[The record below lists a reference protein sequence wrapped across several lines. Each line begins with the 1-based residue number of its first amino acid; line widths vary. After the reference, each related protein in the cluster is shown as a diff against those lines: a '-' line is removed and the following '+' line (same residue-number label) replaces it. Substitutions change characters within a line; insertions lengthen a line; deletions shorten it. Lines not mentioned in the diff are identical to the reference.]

1 MRPIELEAETRDI
14 LSFIRRTEFPLS
26 VYGRSAGRVWP
37 MVRGPVSKRISSFGV
52 PVHEVNMYKRYV
64 TELLKAFRT
73 ETGEPLAATLE
84 LGVRKWSNLGLAPEL
99 LEQLLCD
106 CHQKFHAVGH
116 QMPKRKPLV
125 PETKPGPRRSKR
137 PTYAQA
143 LEQGRVS
150 RSRST
155 TTEEQM
161 ASHAKGIAQNRDIS
175 RRLALLLKDR
185 NIPGEQFIRY
195 NAFAQKLGRLSRTY
209 ADKSLQMA
217 AADLVDLYEA
227 KALDPDILRA
237 IAGTLFDAAGLSWPG
252 YCKLPTGNWKLAA
265 WPRCALGSTP
275 SA

>member
-1 MRPIELEAETRDI
+1 MRPIELGAETRNV
-14 LSFIRRTEFPLS
+14 LAFIRRTEFPLS

-37 MVRGPVSKRISSFGV
+37 IVRGQVSKRISSFGV

-73 ETGEPLAATLE
+73 RTGEPLAAELE
-84 LGVRKWSNLGLAPEL
+84 ICVRKWTNLGLVPEL

-125 PETKPGPRRSKR
+125 PETKPGPGRRKKR
-137 PTYAQA
+137 TYAQA

-175 RRLALLLKDR
+175 RKLALLLKDR
-185 NIPGEQFIRY
+185 SIPGEQFIRY
-195 NAFAQKLGRLSRTY
+195 NGFAQKLGRLSRKY
-209 ADKSLQMA
+209 GGKSLQMA
-217 AADLVDLYEA
+217 ASDLIDLYEA
-227 KALDPDILRA
+227 KSLDGATLCA
-237 IAGTLFDAAGLSWPG
+237 VTATLFGIDVNS
-252 YCKLPTGNWKLAA
+252 
-265 WPRCALGSTP
+265 
-275 SA
+275 

>member
-1 MRPIELEAETRDI
+1 MRPIELEAETRDV
-14 LSFIRRTEFPLS
+14 LAFIRRTEFPLS

-37 MVRGPVSKRISSFGV
+37 MVRGQVSKRISAFGV

-73 ETGEPLAATLE
+73 KTGEPLAAALE
-84 LGVRKWSNLGLAPEL
+84 LCVRKWSNLGLAPEL
-99 LEQLLCD
+99 LQQLLCD

-116 QMPKRKPLV
+116 RMPKRKPLV
-125 PETKPGPRRSKR
+125 PESKSRPRRRKKR
-137 PTYAQA
+137 TYAQA

-185 NIPGEQFIRY
+185 NIPGELFIHY
-195 NAFAQKLGRLSRTY
+195 NAFAQKLGRLARKY
-209 ADKSLQMA
+209 GGKSLQLA
-217 AADLVDLYEA
+217 ASDLIDYYEA
-227 KALDPDILRA
+227 KSLDHDVLVAVALA
-237 IAGTLFDAAGLSWPG
+237 LFDIP
-252 YCKLPTGNWKLAA
+252 CRP
-265 WPRCALGSTP
+265 
-275 SA
+275 

>member
-1 MRPIELEAETRDI
+1 MRPLNLTPETRDV

-73 ETGEPLAATLE
+73 KTGEPLAAALE

-99 LEQLLCD
+99 LERLLCD
-106 CHQKFHAVGH
+106 CHQKFHAIGH

-125 PETKPGPRRSKR
+125 PETKPGPRRGKR
-137 PTYAQA
+137 RTYGQA

-150 RSRST
+150 RCGSAT
-155 TTEEQM
+155 TDEQSV
-161 ASHAKGIAQNRDIS
+161 SHTRGIAQNRDIS
-175 RRLALLLKDR
+175 RKLALLLKER

-195 NAFAQKLGRLSRTY
+195 NAFAQKLGRISRKY
-209 ADKSLQMA
+209 GGKSLKMA
-217 AADLVDLYEA
+217 ASDLIDYYEA
-227 KALDPDILRA
+227 KSLDHDVMVAVALA
-237 IAGTLFDAAGLSWPG
+237 LFDITRRP
-252 YCKLPTGNWKLAA
+252 
-265 WPRCALGSTP
+265 
-275 SA
+275 